1 MPHRLDDLPVL
12 ADAAQIIARLRA
24 AGWRRILLCGPMGS
38 GKTTLARQ
46 LASALGEQ
54 DVPVCCLNADPGTP
68 GFGIPGVVALADWQQ
83 DDWQLRDQAALCS
96 LDAGR
101 FRLPLLTAVQSL
113 QDTIPPDAVLLIDG
127 PGVVRGMAGRELWP
141 ALIRACR
148 GDAVLAVVPADRPVP
163 LLAELR
169 ATGVVLAR
177 VPASPAARRPGKRR
191 RARQRTAAWDA
202 WLATAQ
208 AHELDLDRLALSG
221 APPPPAVPAAWIG
234 RQVGL
239 LQAGRTLTLG
249 EVELLQD
256 NRLRVR
262 LPAPA
267 GGAEAIG
274 GADTL
279 LVRDAQRQPN
289 GLLETAP
296 PYAAEP
302 LAYVAAADVLPRIA
316 DQGGPRLVGRA
327 GVLDL
332 ALVNGVFADPLLHLR
347 LRHRRRSLLFDLGES
362 QRLPAKLAHQVTD
375 VFISHA
381 HMDHIGG
388 FQWLLRSRLGEFP
401 VCRLYGPPGLAQH
414 IAGFLQA
421 FLWDRIADRG
431 PRFEVA
437 ELHGNSL
444 HRFALQGGVSGIRTL
459 EPLAIE
465 DGVLRQEA
473 SFRVRAIELDHL
485 TPVLAFAFEPQ
496 RELNVRKDRLAAR
509 QWQPG
514 PWLAELKQRIL
525 ADEPEAILVLPD
537 GHRASVAELAE
548 ELLLVQPP
556 KRVVYATDL
565 ADTAANRE
573 RLIRFA
579 HQAHTFFCE
588 APFTEADAD
597 HARRNGHL
605 TTRACGEIA
614 AAAEVSRLVPF
625 HFSRRYA
632 DAPWQ
637 LYEEIRSAFPN
648 VSIPAAS
655 QWESAT
661 EEHIPTLRLDD
672 RPAAGR
678 PGA

>member
-1 MPHRLDDLPVL
+1 MPRHLDGLSML
-12 ADAAQIIARLRA
+12 ADVAQILAHLQT
-24 AGWRRILLCGPMGS
+24 AGWRRMLLFGPMGS

-46 LASALGEQ
+46 LAAALDDRG
-54 DVPVCCLNADPGTP
+54 VPVSCLNADPGMP
-68 GFGIPGVVALADWQQ
+68 GFGIPGVVALADWHKG
-83 DDWQLRDQAALCS
+83 DWQVRARAALCS

-101 FRLPLLTAVQSL
+101 FRLPLLTAIQSL
-113 QDTIPPDAVLLIDG
+113 QGEIPADAVLLIDG

-141 ALIRACR
+141 ALIRTCR
-148 GDAVLAVVPADRPVP
+148 VDGVLAVAPADRSIP
-163 LLAELR
+163 LSAELH
-169 ATGVVLAR
+169 ATGVELQR
-177 VPASPAARRPGKRR
+177 LPASPAARRPGKRR

-208 AHELDLDRLALSG
+208 EYELDLDRLDLSG
-221 APPPPAVPAAWIG
+221 APPPPDVPAAWIG
-234 RQVGL
+234 RQVAL
-239 LQAGRTLTLG
+239 LKAGRTLALG
-249 EVELLQD
+249 EIEQLQD
-256 NRLRVR
+256 TRLSVRLRGPV
-262 LPAPA
+262 
-267 GGAEAIG
+267 AE
-274 GADTL
+274 ADTL
-279 LVRDAQRQPN
+279 LIRDAQRQPD

-296 PYAAEP
+296 PWAAEP

-316 DQGGPRLVGRA
+316 DEGGPRLVGRA
-327 GVLDL
+327 GMLDL

-414 IAGFLQA
+414 VAGFLQA

-437 ELHGNSL
+437 ELHGSRL
-444 HRFALQGGVSGIRTL
+444 QRYALQGGQSEIRQL
-459 EPLAIE
+459 DSRVIQ
-465 DGVLRQEA
+465 DGVLLEEA

-509 QWQPG
+509 HWEPG
-514 PWLAELKQRIL
+514 PWLAELKQRFL
-525 ADEPEAILVLPD
+525 ANELDAALDLPD
-537 GHRASVAELAE
+537 GSQARVAELAGT
-548 ELLLVQPP
+548 LLRVQPP

-579 HQAHTFFCE
+579 HRAHTFFCE

-614 AAAEVSRLVPF
+614 AAAEVNRLVPF

-632 DAPWQ
+632 DDPWQ
-637 LYEEIRSAFPN
+637 LYEEIRSAFPK
-648 VSIPAAS
+648 VAIPAAS
-655 QWESAT
+655 Q
-661 EEHIPTLRLDD
+661 L
-672 RPAAGR
+672 RPAADQGDSVPTVR
-678 PGA
+678 LEGGPGANGPPR